1 MRIGIVGAGASAVC
15 VIDALAQS
23 GTCDGELTVFDPA
36 PQLWRGRAYQ
46 RDTAVVLVN
55 SPAEDMS
62 VRQGDDGHYERWL
75 KERDITAPFASRAE
89 YGAYL
94 EETAHRGI
102 AALRGRGWLV
112 SVVPEAVEGALRGAG
127 HLVLRTAGGTAH
139 APFDHVVLA
148 VGGGRPRDHYG
159 LAGRPHFIGE
169 PYPLA
174 ATLPAVGPDD
184 EVAVIGTGLT
194 AVDVVLGLAA
204 RGHRGPVALLSRQ
217 GVLPAV
223 RQRTICHQLRHFV
236 PERLHAMA
244 GRGRHLALRDV
255 IALLRTELTEAGADP
270 DLVWE
275 EISRTGRE
283 EPADRLRRQ
292 LGDVDC
298 AHIGLRV
305 LQLAVHIC
313 GPDLWPL
320 LSEQVRQ
327 DILVRHH
334 RTLMSLCCPMPPS
347 SARTLLDLFDSGRL
361 RVLGDVR
368 AVTPLPEGGFAV
380 TADSTRLT
388 ARHVINGVSAPAHR
402 IPLPARRLVNAL
414 YAGRLAMPHPD
425 GGLCVDTATSR
436 LVGSGPANPG
446 IYAIGDIAGGT
457 FFFTFGIPSLVD
469 RCHDIVTDILANQRL
484 RDREESHA

>member
-1 MRIGIVGAGASAVC
+1 MRIGIVGGGASAVC
-15 VIDALAQS
+15 VLDALARS
-23 GTCDGELTVFDPA
+23 GRPGGQVTVFDPA

-46 RDTAVVLVN
+46 HDTAAVLVN

-75 KERDITAPFASRAE
+75 ARRGVTTSFASRTV
-89 YGAYL
+89 YGDYL
-94 EETAHRGI
+94 EETARQGI
-102 AALRGRGWLV
+102 GRLRARGWQVTL
-112 SVVPEAVEGALRGAG
+112 VPEAVDGALRAAG
-127 HLVLRTAGGTAH
+127 RLVLHTAGGPH

-159 LAGRPHFIGE
+159 LAGRPHFVAD

-174 ATLPAVGPDD
+174 ATLHAFGADD

-204 RGHRGPVALLSRQ
+204 RGHRGPVTLLSRH

-223 RQRTICHQLRHFV
+223 RQRPIHHRLRYFV
-236 PERLHAMA
+236 PARLHAMA
-244 GRGRHLALRDV
+244 GRGRHVSLADV
-255 IALLRTELTEAGADP
+255 IALLRGELTEAGADP
-270 DLVWE
+270 DDVWQ
-275 EISRTGRE
+275 EILRTGQE
-283 EPADRLRRQ
+283 APPARLRRQ

-298 AHIGLRV
+298 ERIGLRV
-305 LQLAVHIC
+305 LQQAVHVC

-327 DILVRHH
+327 DILGRHH
-334 RTLMSLCCPMPPS
+334 RTLMSLCCPMPAS
-347 SARTLLDLFDSGRL
+347 SAQTLLGLLDSGRL
-361 RVLGDVR
+361 RILGGVR
-368 AVTPLPEGGFAV
+368 AVAPLAGGGFHV
-380 TADSTRLT
+380 TAQSARLV
-388 ARHVINGVSAPAHR
+388 ARHVVNGVSAPAHR

-414 YAGRLAMPHPD
+414 YAERLAMPHPD
-425 GGLCVDTATSR
+425 GGLCVETATSR
-436 LVGSGPANPG
+436 LVGSGAANPG

-469 RCHDIVTDILANQRL
+469 RCHDIVTDILTTRRSRA
-484 RDREESHA
+484 REESRV